1 MILTPA
7 QTIIVSDNHRYR
19 VVNCGRQFGKTTL
32 AIEEIKG
39 VAIAKEARIVYIA
52 TTIQQARDI
61 AWNMI
66 KKELRGIAVHIRE
79 SPNLE
84 IEVKNIKGTTSL
96 IQLKGWES
104 VDTLRGQQF
113 DFIVLDEVAS
123 MRNFWLNWQEVLLP
137 TLSFRIGSVMFISTP
152 KGFNHFYDLYNF
164 ELKDKD
170 FKSFHFES
178 YDNPFLDIGE
188 LENTKAKSTPDR
200 FAQEYLAS
208 FQKTQGLVYKEFDRE
223 KHLYEELPKEGFQ
236 YKFQKLGAVDFGYR
250 NPAAVLTVMFDGEK
264 LFVEDEW
271 YKRERTDIQ
280 IADYVSLCKFKE
292 VYPDPENQGAVE
304 ELIRKR
310 VNVREVVKGKG
321 SVESG
326 IKMIH
331 ELLLR
336 GDLLINKKCVN
347 LISEFEMYSYDDSK
361 GERNENEN
369 PIKHNDHALDALRY
383 LVSSLLPIIT
393 RQDFINSL
401 PRLQVREIPNPAR

>member
-1 MILTPA
+1 MVLTQA
-7 QTIIVSDNHRYR
+7 QKIIASDTHRYR

-32 AIEEIKG
+32 AVEEIKG
-39 VAIAKEARIVYIA
+39 VALAKEARIVYVA

-61 AWNMI
+61 AWNML
-66 KKELRGIAVHIRE
+66 KEELRGITVRARE

-84 IEVKNIKGTTSL
+84 IEVKNIKGTTSI

-123 MRNFWLNWQEVLLP
+123 MRNFWLNWQEVLIP
-137 TLSFRIGSVMFISTP
+137 TLSFRLGSVMFISTP
-152 KGFNHFYDLYNF
+152 KGFNHFYDLNNS

-170 FKSFHFES
+170 FKSFHFTS
-178 YDNPFLDIGE
+178 YDNPFLNKEE
-188 LENTKAKSTPDR
+188 LENTKSKSTPDR

-223 KHLYEELPKEGFQ
+223 KHLYDELPKENYQ
-236 YKFQKLGAVDFGYR
+236 YRFQKLGAVDFGYR
-250 NPAAVLTVMFDGEK
+250 NPAAILTVMFDGER
-264 LFVEDEW
+264 LFVDDEW

-280 IADYVSLCKFKE
+280 IAEYVAVCKFKE

-304 ELIRKR
+304 ELRRKQI
-310 VNVREVVKGKG
+310 NVREVIKGKG

-347 LISEFEMYSYDDSK
+347 LISEFEMYSYDDDK
-361 GERNENEN
+361 LERNENEN
-369 PIKHNDHALDALRY
+369 PIKSNDHALDALRY
-383 LVSSLLPIIT
+383 LVSSLLPVIT
-393 RQDFINSL
+393 RQNFINNL
-401 PRLQVREIPNPAR
+401 PRVQVREEPNPAR